1 MALGHI
7 ISSAVFGWFACIQLF
22 AGIPGGRV
30 DCQDWAPGGHG
41 VQRGDGLRT
50 QREFY
55 TLIVLVLK

>member
-1 MALGHI
+1 M
-7 ISSAVFGWFACIQLF
+7 FGWFACIQLF